1 MLITDEKSVKLL
13 VNVIN
18 KIIKRKKRYYGN
30 DN

>member
-18 KIIKRKKRYYGN
+18 KIVKRKKGYYGN

>member
-13 VNVIN
+13 IYVIN